1 LYQPTYMDS
10 ISSALITFSPLSC
23 RICFLVLDLC
33 CRVGSVLS
41 CAQGAF
47 DGARSDNAESL
58 RVPVAVWSSI
68 YVPEHRAEEGVCV
81 CVCVCV
87 CMCVWNSIYPPAHRA
102 EGVCLC
108 VSVCVSLCLCVLVC
122 VRVGERKF
130 VCVFVCEG
138 VCVCDE
144 CGGGCAGW
152 RDVCV
157 RCLCLC
163 DVCVWWVLCWLA

>member
-58 RVPVAVWSSI
+58 REPVAVWSSI
-68 YVPEHRAEEGVCV
+68 YVPEHTHTHTHTYTQNYMCV

-87 CMCVWNSIYPPAHRA
+87 CICV
-102 EGVCLC
+102 
-108 VSVCVSLCLCVLVC
+108 
-122 VRVGERKF
+122 
-130 VCVFVCEG
+130 
-138 VCVCDE
+138 
-144 CGGGCAGW
+144 
-152 RDVCV
+152 
-157 RCLCLC
+157 
-163 DVCVWWVLCWLA
+163 

>member
-58 RVPVAVWSSI
+58 REPVAVWSSI
-68 YVPEHRAEEGVCV
+68 YVPERRAEEGVCV

-87 CMCVWNSIYPPAHRA
+87 YVCVEQHLPPWTELRRCMCV
-102 EGVCLC
+102 C
-108 VSVCVSLCLCVLVC
+108 V
-122 VRVGERKF
+122 
-130 VCVFVCEG
+130 
-138 VCVCDE
+138 
-144 CGGGCAGW
+144 
-152 RDVCV
+152 
-157 RCLCLC
+157 
-163 DVCVWWVLCWLA
+163 